1 MDLNKLVKEHVNRY
15 LAEAEERNPYVGIRD
30 RSANY
35 DVTNPRDLRS
45 MFFDPQRKINKG
57 AFVTIVYVEAAAV
70 NKTFR
75 NGGYTDADGNNVS
88 AGDIEQRGRSLEKE
102 YINSF
107 FDSDD
112 FKKKLNNKRG
122 ATRPF
127 AVFTTVTQQLNFNTM
142 NYDKRL
148 NDIDDVFKNA
158 SDDDLN
164 DFVANDSD
172 FKKRIVLFKEQNPD
186 MADEIDHYVETNSFP
201 RDIIDAIRK
210 TKLINNGKGWSS
222 VDGNEFITKQA
233 NTGTEALRLTKS
245 NNLRKEYQ
253 SYVILSDGSIKRI
266 SREEFRF
273 LQDAFGGA
281 KKQTDEKTVITNVRR
296 AIEEINKRYAV
307 RNYSIPSI
315 AKMSFTIDGKP
326 VTYSNHE
333 LQVGDITID
342 ADDFLNAPLS
352 ENKRYSKLR
361 KLVESKINEFDLD
374 EILQEER
381 KRRMVEKISES
392 VMHKLYNNKF

>member
-1 MDLNKLVKEHVNRY
+1 MNLNKLVKEHVNRY
-15 LAEAEERNPYVGIRD
+15 LAEAEERDPYVGIRD

-57 AFVTIVYVEAAAV
+57 AFVTIVYVEEAAV

-88 AGDIEQRGRSLEKE
+88 AGDIEQRGRAFGKD

-112 FKKKLNNKRG
+112 FKKKLNKTRG

-142 NYDKRL
+142 NYDKKL
-148 NDIDDVFKNA
+148 DDIENVFQNA
-158 SDDDLN
+158 SDEDLN
-164 DFVANDSD
+164 DFTAKDPD
-172 FKKRIVLFKEQNPD
+172 FIKRIAKFKELNPE

-201 RDIIDAIRK
+201 RDVINAIRK
-210 TKLINNGKGWSS
+210 TKLKNGGNGWSS
-222 VDGNEFITKQA
+222 VDGNEFVSRQEK
-233 NTGTEALRLTKS
+233 TGHEALRLTKS
-245 NNLRKEYQ
+245 SNLRKEYQ
-253 SYVILSDGSIKRI
+253 SYVILSDKSIKKI
-266 SREEFRF
+266 SREEYLF

-281 KKQTDEKTVITNVRR
+281 KKQTTEKAVITNVRR
-296 AIEEINKRYAV
+296 AIEEINKQYEF

-374 EILQEER
+374 ELLQEER

-392 VMHKLYNNKF
+392 VMHKLYNNKI